1 MVYLAAAA
9 LAGGILCGMAGLDE
23 TFPVRAI
30 TYGRDYILYV
40 LMFLV
45 GISIGLHRGIIGK
58 IKEYHVRIFVIPAGI
73 IAGSLAGGIISGL
86 IIPEKSL

>member
-1 MVYLAAAA
+1 MMVYLAAAA

-45 GISIGLHRGIIGK
+45 GISILKKTIGMLNLK
-58 IKEYHVRIFVIPAGI
+58 ISS
-73 IAGSLAGGIISGL
+73 SLIL
-86 IIPEKSL
+86 L